1 MLMRIVIVIV
11 IVIKVEVDVDL
22 NDVYQPQKAT
32 ATTSEERRKARRIL
46 MRPGFV
52 VLPYTGVVSC
62 VNPPVGHPCQI
73 AFLDCFSRLVLQ
85 IGSAIYMHTSHVHC
99 AL

>member
-11 IVIKVEVDVDL
+11 IVIVIKVEVEVEVDVDL

-32 ATTSEERRKARRIL
+32 ATTSEERIKARRIL

-62 VNPPVGHPCQI
+62 VNPPVTSVP
-73 AFLDCFSRLVLQ
+73 DCFSRLLF
-85 IGSAIYMHTSHVHC
+85 
-99 AL
+99 